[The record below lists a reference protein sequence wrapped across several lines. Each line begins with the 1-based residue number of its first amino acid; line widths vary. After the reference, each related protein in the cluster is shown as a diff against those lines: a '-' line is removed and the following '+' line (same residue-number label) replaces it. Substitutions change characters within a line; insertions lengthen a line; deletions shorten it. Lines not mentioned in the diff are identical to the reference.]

1 MYTCMVMEEKD
12 LVKKNNGPSKFYL
25 NHLND
30 PPQYKLSREQLKCN
44 EKKKKIGQ
52 FSDQLFLIYIIL
64 YIRLIDYVQ
73 FSWVIFSW

>member
-12 LVKKNNGPSKFYL
+12 LVKKNNGLSKFYL

-44 EKKKKIGQ
+44 LGP
-52 FSDQLFLIYIIL
+52 
-64 YIRLIDYVQ
+64 VQ
-73 FSWVIFSW
+73 TPNFSWAEPNSN